1 MACMCV
7 LRQGKMRVSL
17 VRLNRIKKIQT
28 SQLFASGIFYSV
40 FPVGIYA
47 GYLKS
52 QRATIQT
59 KEGHCEW
66 MLFTLISLLRFLGGM
81 VTRQPA
87 AK

>member
-1 MACMCV
+1 MHVCSASREDAC
-7 LRQGKMRVSL
+7 LSSQAEQD
-17 VRLNRIKKIQT
+17 KKIQT
-28 SQLFASGIFYSV
+28 SQLFASGIFHSV
-40 FPVGIYA
+40 FPVGIYT

-81 VTRQPA
+81 VMRQPA

>member
-7 LRQGKMRVSL
+7 LGQRKMRVSSQTEQD
-17 VRLNRIKKIQT
+17 KKNKT
-28 SQLFASGIFYSV
+28 SQLFASGIFHSV
-40 FPVGIYA
+40 FPIGIDT

-66 MLFTLISLLRFLGGM
+66 MLLLYYHFSDFWGGM
-81 VTRQPA
+81 VM
-87 AK
+87 